1 MTRKKNEYFALYD
14 YGQGGLWV
22 ILAAESAEQIRS
34 MYPMLQVFEGEP
46 PMLDSVAIAAIRQA
60 GVQDISDSPKGWLAD
75 LETR

>member
-22 ILAAESAEQIRS
+22 IFAAESAEQIRS

-46 PMLDSVAIAAIRQA
+46 PMLDSAAIAAIRQA
-60 GVQDISDSPKGWLAD
+60 GVRDINDSPDGWLAD
-75 LETR
+75 LGTR